1 MRKGEI
7 YYAALGPIIGSEQG
21 GIRPVVVIQNDMGNR
36 HSPTTIVAPMTTQN
50 KTRLPTHVSVT
61 ICGKQNTI
69 LLEQIRSISRIRLI
83 FKYGELSDSEM
94 DQVKLAN
101 PTTVV
106 VEQPDHTDPDKP
118 VETQTSVIE
127 QASDK
132 ES

>member
-94 DQVKLAN
+94 DQVNQAIMVSLGLPGAC
-101 PTTVV
+101 
-106 VEQPDHTDPDKP
+106 DHTDRKNPNTK
-118 VETQTSVIE
+118 SC
-127 QASDK
+127 
-132 ES
+132 